1 MSKKVEGRYCY
12 KFGVQMNTWD
22 VRLTNIFKV
31 YDTCESCFCKIY
43 DMDQDTFRNYM
54 DKYLDE
60 RPCQG
65 L

>member
-1 MSKKVEGRYCY
+1 MES
-12 KFGVQMNTWD
+12 MNTWD